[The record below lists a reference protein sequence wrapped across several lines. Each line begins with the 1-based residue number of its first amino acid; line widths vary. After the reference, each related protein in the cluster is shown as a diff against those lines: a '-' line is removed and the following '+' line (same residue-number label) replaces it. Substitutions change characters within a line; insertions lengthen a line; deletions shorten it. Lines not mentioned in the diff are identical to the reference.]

1 LDLYLYD
8 VVSLIVH
15 IWVSKVQI
23 TTYVVDQATSFFI
36 FSRASSCGGLRWFC
50 VYVNVY
56 FSKVN
61 CVGMEKVLPKIRVQF
76 PHNLLEFVDIH
87 DFWLL

>member
-1 LDLYLYD
+1 MGFKG
-8 VVSLIVH
+8 S
-15 IWVSKVQI
+15 I
-23 TTYVVDQATSFFI
+23 TTYVVDQCNEFFI
-36 FSRASSCGGLRWFC
+36 FSWASSCGGLWWFC

-61 CVGMEKVLPKIRVQF
+61 CVGMEKNLSRTRVQF
-76 PHNLLEFVDIH
+76 PHNLLQFVNIH